1 MSEVVQ
7 RVSATA
13 GGVKEDF
20 ARASPPLLS
29 RQRRIAL
36 GVLSRPVDVDP
47 GLCRLAPDLHRRI
60 EPGGVL
66 QGARFDEREVG
77 HGLDVGHDRRTT
89 FPAEPPHY
97 RQSAFADIIEGLERP
112 ACDPEAVLWHGN
124 DHRERRAAL
133 LLAMRTVADRR
144 QQRLG
149 VAGVPDAAAQTTTI
163 NLAHGMVAP
172 LALDQPSRAP
182 RRQIPMA

>member
-1 MSEVVQ
+1 MRELSNAP
-7 RVSATA
+7 R
-13 GGVKEDF
+13 GLLGN
-20 ARASPPLLS
+20 ASSRLR
-29 RQRRIAL
+29 RQRWIAL
-36 GVLSRPVDVDP
+36 GVLSRPVEVDP